1 MKPEQVLLTRP
12 VRATVIPD
20 GTEATLEPGMPVVI
34 TQALGGSYTIQT
46 AEGRK
51 YRIEGR
57 DADALGKKAEAEAA
71 RAQEDHGD
79 EALEPEAAEELAWKL
94 LRKVHDPEIPVN
106 LVDLGLVY
114 TLRMHK
120 RGDGKLLAECRMTL
134 TAPGCGMGDVML
146 RDVERQLASI
156 PGVAA
161 VDAKIVFDPVW
172 NPYTMMSDAAKLKL
186 GLL

>member
-1 MKPEQVLLTRP
+1 MSPEQVLLTRP
-12 VRATVIPD
+12 VRAVVIPD
-20 GTEATLEPGMPVVI
+20 GVETTLEPGMPVLI
-34 TQALGGSYTIQT
+34 TQALGGSYTVQS
-46 AEGRK
+46 AEGAK

-57 DADALGKKAEAEAA
+57 DADALGKEVPAGAEE
-71 RAQEDHGD
+71 EHSS
-79 EALEPEAAEELAWKL
+79 EPLEPEAAEELAWKL
-94 LRKVHDPEIPVN
+94 LKKVHDPEIPVN

-114 TLRMHK
+114 TLKMHR

-146 RDVERQLASI
+146 RDVERQLASV